1 MLIITLIHGKETLDT
16 LYIKSWKVISQSDKF
31 FQTCPIPHQRLN
43 FQILPKPGFGR
54 MYIYNY
60 TFSSKRVNTQAPN
73 DNTVKLR
80 GCTGEV
86 NSKCWGNWGNCICIK
101 DYGLTWVMFQKGII
115 SATGSVA
122 TEQPQPRRATF
133 GGPLGT
139 RRKNSHIDVWE
150 SHCKGGTRWSYVH
163 YTLTFT
169 IMFGRLWSSSNK
181 NG

>member
-1 MLIITLIHGKETLDT
+1 
-16 LYIKSWKVISQSDKF
+16 
-31 FQTCPIPHQRLN
+31 
-43 FQILPKPGFGR
+43 
-54 MYIYNY
+54 
-60 TFSSKRVNTQAPN
+60 
-73 DNTVKLR
+73 
-80 GCTGEV
+80 
-86 NSKCWGNWGNCICIK
+86 
-101 DYGLTWVMFQKGII
+101 MFQKGII

-163 YTLTFT
+163 YALTFT

-181 NG
+181 MVKTKFGRPKQLLSAVCHGQYLLMSLCIFLLFGRLWSPSKVKTCIVDSNKKWLKCALWESKATINGLLSAVRHGWYLLMSLCIYLFGRLWRSSNKNG